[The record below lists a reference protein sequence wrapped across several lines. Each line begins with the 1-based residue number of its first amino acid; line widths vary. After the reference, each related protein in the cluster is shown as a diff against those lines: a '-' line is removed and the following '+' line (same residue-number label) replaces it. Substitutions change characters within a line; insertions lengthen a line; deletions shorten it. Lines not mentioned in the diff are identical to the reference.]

1 MLESTPIPDPA
12 RPARS
17 PGLRPKGHGAGW
29 WITLVGLI
37 VAIFGVVY
45 LFTGMDALGAAARVV
60 WNSMVFAFNAAVRF
74 LGEFSGVIARAL
86 GMRRL
91 GKVAVALASVGL
103 VYAGGIIMND
113 EAIAKAHGW
122 RDKLKAAITVA
133 RNWWHDLHVGWK
145 LTAVALLIASQVYLH
160 FLLILFPVAF
170 LVPFVRQLWVQAIDI
185 VFGGWY
191 RSTHAARYEALKA
204 RFKAL
209 PGCRQVVGWM
219 RITRLRYLCAWRL
232 WKYDPHYLRP
242 GSHRHA
248 ISIVEPMRLWWRGEL
263 DRYVGHPLLAG
274 PGRGPPPLPPVES
287 AAPVVAANE
296 GSAAR

>member
-1 MLESTPIPDPA
+1 MTESTPMPDPS
-12 RPARS
+12 RPARG

-29 WITLVGLI
+29 WATLIFLI
-37 VAIFGVVY
+37 VAIFVVVY
-45 LFTGMDALGAAARVV
+45 LITGMDALGAAARVV
-60 WNSMVFAFNAAVRF
+60 WNAVVFAFNTIVRF

-91 GKVAVALASVGL
+91 SKVAVALASVGL
-103 VYAGGIIMND
+103 VYAGGVIMND
-113 EAIAKAHGW
+113 DAIARAHGW
-122 RDKLKAAITVA
+122 RDKLKAAISVA
-133 RNWWHDLHVGWK
+133 RNWWHELHVVWK
-145 LTAVALLIASQVYLH
+145 LAIVAVLIASQVYLH

-185 VFGGWY
+185 LFGGWY
-191 RSTHAARYEALKA
+191 RKTHAARYEALMAK
-204 RFKAL
+204 FKAL
-209 PGCRQVVGWM
+209 PGCRQFVGWL

-274 PGRGPPPLPPVES
+274 SGRGPPPLPPLQDDEAG
-287 AAPVVAANE
+287 AADE
-296 GSAAR
+296 GGAAR